1 MRRKTLGAA
10 LATAAVAVGLTVPAS
25 SGAAPL
31 PDNCVKEQSEI
42 RCTSTT
48 TQGAPHSSSQK
59 TTTTETKGSFSSSHP
74 ETSCRMPPPSGK
86 CSTTG

>member
-1 MRRKTLGAA
+1 MKRLSGIVAV
-10 LATAAVAVGLTVPAS
+10 AAVAVGLTVPAS

-42 RCTSTT
+42 TCTTTT

-59 TTTTETKGSFSSSHP
+59 TTTTETKASFESNHP
-74 ETSCRMPPPSGK
+74 ETNCTFPPPKGK
-86 CSTTG
+86 CG

>member
-1 MRRKTLGAA
+1 MRKR
-10 LATAAVAVGLTVPAS
+10 LAGILAVGAVAVGLTVPAS

-42 RCTSTT
+42 TCTTSFK
-48 TQGAPHSSSQK
+48 QGAPNSQSDK
-59 TTTTETKGSFSSSHP
+59 TTTEETKGSFESSHP
-74 ETSCRMPPPSGK
+74 ETSCKFPPPQGK